1 MGQNYSRFVNA
12 AREEAIIAK
21 LTDLGME
28 FNELSPEAKAE
39 MVSISQTTV
48 SDKVKAEIGEDYV
61 NKFMDAMN
69 AAKAEILLGVE

>member
-1 MGQNYSRFVNA
+1 
-12 AREEAIIAK
+12 
-21 LTDLGME
+21 ME